1 VNDLT
6 KPAPVGR
13 VTPQMRY
20 KKSEISAAQI
30 VRSAIRVLARQGYA
44 RTSLMDIAKEA
55 GMSKGAVH
63 YHYPTKESLIQAVLE
78 AATDTVAQR
87 TLEAWGRG
95 DNAVTSIRSAI
106 QELWR
111 IRAERTEEAL
121 VIGDLLAQSQYD
133 EGLRPKLAAYYRYAA
148 SQVETHLLPSL
159 TAMGLRPKIP
169 PELLPRVLM
178 GLLDGLVMQ
187 HFVDPGALDEAKL
200 VSALESIA
208 GSLFEMG

>member
-1 VNDLT
+1 
-6 KPAPVGR
+6 
-13 VTPQMRY
+13 MRY

-106 QELWR
+106 KELWR

-148 SQVETHLLPSL
+148 AQVETHLLPSL
-159 TAMGLRPKIP
+159 AALGVKPKLP
-169 PELLPRVLM
+169 PEVLPRIVL

-187 HFVDPGALDEAKL
+187 HFVDPSALDEERV
-200 VSALESIA
+200 VSALETLA
-208 GSLFEMG
+208 ASLFEMG